1 MNLSG
6 NFLGMVISEGRYNL
20 QQILMINGGVTT
32 EVFSLPPMGGVE
44 MAEGDLTIEVVDSM
58 IDLIVGVAGLM
69 TAVGIDMTT
78 EGLADMINVVVT
90 VTMIDVTTEVEG
102 TTIRKVKEDLVLGFV
117 TVHVVDIEMM
127 EEAATMIIIAEVD
140 MTEVEG
146 HRIQERE
153 VFLSVTFA
161 VKYLIYKSFIF
172 LSFFVLS
179 SKILDF
185 CQGRKRGNKN
195 IYFFNSIWPR
205 ISRFQWNEMFQ

>member
-1 MNLSG
+1 MNLTG
-6 NFLGMVISEGRYNL
+6 NVLGMVISEGRYNL

-32 EVFSLPPMGGVE
+32 EVFNPPPMGGVE

-78 EGLADMINVVVT
+78 EGLADMMINVVVT
-90 VTMIDVTTEVEG
+90 VTMIDVTTGVEG
-102 TTIRKVKEDLVLGFV
+102 TTIHEVIEDLVLGFV

-127 EEAATMIIIAEVD
+127 EEAATMIIVAEVD

-146 HRIQERE
+146 DRMQERE

-161 VKYLIYKSFIF
+161 VKYLIYKSFIC
-172 LSFFVLS
+172 LSFFF
-179 SKILDF
+179 I
-185 CQGRKRGNKN
+185 
-195 IYFFNSIWPR
+195 I
-205 ISRFQWNEMFQ
+205 